1 MRLVPW
7 NPFHRIAA
15 KIKKL
20 FDSIPSLPY
29 TTTTDG
35 AAALSGR

>member
-1 MRLVPW
+1 MPLEGGRATK
-7 NPFHRIAA
+7 F
-15 KIKKL
+15 KKL
-20 FDSIPSLPY
+20 FDTVAGLPY

>member
-1 MRLVPW
+1 MGDR
-7 NPFHRIAA
+7 N

-20 FDSIPSLPY
+20 FDTVSGLPY
-29 TTTTDG
+29 TTNTDG